1 MKYLKVFVDFRYDLE
16 PLTDEERG
24 RLFTAMLRYAE
35 DGTEPDLTGNERFLW
50 PCAKRHIDAQADAY
64 QQQCDRNRKN
74 GASRYESLRV
84 ATTGYESQQEK
95 EKEKEKDYL
104 SKGRA
109 AIQYRNSELEKLEV
123 KLTQ

>member
-16 PLTDEERG
+16 PLNDEERG
-24 RLFTAMLRYAE
+24 RLFTAMLRYAD

-50 PCAKRHIDAQADAY
+50 GCAKRHIDAQSEAY
-64 QQQCDRNRKN
+64 RHQCEVNKTNRHESSRIVTKGN
-74 GASRYESLRV
+74 GS
-84 ATTGYESQQEK
+84 SQ

-123 KLTQ
+123 KI